1 MRKTSY
7 VLTAFAVILTTVLT
21 ILSLT
26 RNDWVVARYQS
37 DVLNSSYEAK
47 YGLARVCERL
57 VVNLPGRGSPKFE
70 DFQCRRFPTRDDDKC
85 SSDNQY
91 FCAAWT
97 SAGYAVELA
106 IGFGALS
113 LITIALG
120 VSTHSRR
127 RRIWRAVAGLVILQ
141 SIFQLLAFALV
152 VDMFRT
158 SRFPTFEDAKLG
170 PALIFDAVAWVF
182 GILTAISV
190 ISTGIAADRGHR
202 WAAGNR
208 AYQPIAG

>member
-7 VLTAFAVILTTVLT
+7 ALTAVAVIFTTVLT
-21 ILSLT
+21 ILGLT

-37 DVLNSSYEAK
+37 DTLNSSYEAE
-47 YGLARVCERL
+47 YGLAQVCERL
-57 VVNLPGRGSPKFE
+57 IINLPGRGSPKFE
-70 DFQCRRFPTRDDDKC
+70 DFECRRFPTRDKDNC
-85 SSDNQY
+85 SDENQT

-113 LITIALG
+113 LITIAIG

-127 RRIWRAVAGLVILQ
+127 RRIWRAVAGLVVLQ
-141 SIFQLLAFALV
+141 SLFQLVAFALV

-158 SRFPTFEDAKLG
+158 SRFPTFDDAKLG
-170 PALIFDAVAWVF
+170 LALIFDAVAWVV
-182 GILTAISV
+182 GVLTAISV
-190 ISTGIAADRGHR
+190 ISTGMAADRGHR

-208 AYQPIAG
+208 AYQPIDG